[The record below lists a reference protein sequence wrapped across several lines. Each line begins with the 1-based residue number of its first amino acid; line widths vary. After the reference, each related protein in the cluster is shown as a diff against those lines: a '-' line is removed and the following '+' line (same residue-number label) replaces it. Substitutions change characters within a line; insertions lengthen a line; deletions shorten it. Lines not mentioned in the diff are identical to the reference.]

1 MSDAPQRGALMLVRF
16 TAAALICLTV
26 LQLSLY
32 FVDFKR
38 NGHPI
43 PMVQFVLWTI
53 PLVVGVALLIK
64 SKSIAEWISDR
75 LDQ

>member
-1 MSDAPQRGALMLVRF
+1 MLVRF
-16 TAAALICLTV
+16 TAVALISLTV

-32 FVDFKR
+32 FVDYRR

-43 PMVQFVLWTI
+43 PVLQFSLWTI
-53 PLVVGVALLIK
+53 PLVVGIVLLVK
-64 SKSIAEWISDR
+64 SKSIAEWISDK